1 MKGASIPAGK
11 ASLAAIESVDL
22 QDDDR
27 LADLYVEAVRREWW
41 PAGNKAVLDFWCLAE
56 KALQDDKYG
65 TPGRLFHS
73 LLKSKE
79 LGRVTDG
86 QEQRAQRR
94 MPSEARES
102 LVRRASAAHEP
113 KPRMPTVQKQFD
125 QEHSEEL
132 VATIWGGAAESVVYH
147 HSVMMMCFLPQKCLP
162 MTQREYVIRHGHA
175 ALRIEGGTL
184 IDPAQVGRFKTLPV
198 PFGSRARIILPYIN
212 AYAIRNKTREVDLGR
227 SLREF
232 ISRMGLSFDG
242 RRGQQVTEQVQALAA
257 ARILLG
263 RWDGDRPRA
272 QLGTIADEVSFWM
285 ERDTRQRSLW
295 EPELLLSHMYYDS
308 IRERPVPMDIRH
320 LIALARSPRRMD
332 LYCWL
337 TYRTAQIPKGRKV
350 YVRLES
356 LQAVFAPD
364 IASSRLFRQRLKQ
377 DMKAVA
383 GVYSGFRCRIEGEI
397 LVLESSPP
405 PIKRRDIGKL
415 LPERGAGRLP

>member
-1 MKGASIPAGK
+1 MEGANIAAGK
-11 ASLAAIESVDL
+11 ASLAAIESADL

-27 LADLYVEAVRREWW
+27 LADLYVEAVRCNWW

-56 KALQDDKYG
+56 KALQDDQYG

-73 LLKSKE
+73 LVKAKE

-94 MPSEARES
+94 MPSEAREA
-102 LVRRASAAHEP
+102 LVQRTSAPHESTP
-113 KPRMPTVQKQFD
+113 PVPVADKVLDR
-125 QEHSEEL
+125 EHNEEL
-132 VATIWGGAAESVVYH
+132 VATVWGTVADSVVYH

-175 ALRIEGGTL
+175 ALRIEAGTL
-184 IDPAQVGRFKTLPV
+184 IDPAQVGCFKTLPV

-285 ERDTRQRSLW
+285 EKDTRQRSLW
-295 EPELLLSHMYYDS
+295 EPELLLSQMYYDS

-350 YVRLES
+350 HVRLES

-364 IASSRLFRQRLKQ
+364 IASPRLFRQRLKQ

-383 GVYSGFRCRIEGEI
+383 GVYPGFRSRIEGEV
-397 LVLESSPP
+397 LMLESSPP
-405 PIKRRDIGKL
+405 PIKRRDIGRQ
-415 LPERGAGRLP
+415 LPERGVGHLS

>member
-1 MKGASIPAGK
+1 MEGASIAAGK
-11 ASLAAIESVDL
+11 ANLAAIELVDL
-22 QDDDR
+22 QDDER
-27 LADLYVEAVRREWW
+27 LTDLYVEAVRRNWW
-41 PAGNKAVLDFWCLAE
+41 PPGNKAVLDFWCLAE

-73 LLKSKE
+73 LIKSKE
-79 LGRVTDG
+79 LGRITDG

-94 MPSEARES
+94 MPSEAREA
-102 LVRRASAAHEP
+102 LVQRASAAHEP
-113 KPRMPTVQKQFD
+113 TMPVPVAEKQFD
-125 QEHSEEL
+125 REHDEEL
-132 VATIWGGAAESVVYH
+132 VATVWGSVAETVVYH

-162 MTQREYVIRHGHA
+162 MAQREYVIRHGHA

-184 IDPAQVGRFKTLPV
+184 IDPAEVGRFKTLPV

-212 AYAIRNKTREVDLGR
+212 AYALRHKTREVDLGS
-227 SLREF
+227 SLRQF

-285 ERDTRQRSLW
+285 EKDTRQRSLW
-295 EPELLLSHMYYDS
+295 EPELLLSQMYYDA

-337 TYRTAQIPKGRKV
+337 TYRTAQIPKGKKV
-350 YVRLES
+350 HVQLES

-364 IASSRLFRQRLKQ
+364 IASLRLFKQRLKQ

-383 GVYSGFRCRIEGEI
+383 SVYSGFRSRVEGEV

-405 PIKRRDIGKL
+405 PIARREIGRL
-415 LPERGAGRLP
+415 LPERGAGREQ